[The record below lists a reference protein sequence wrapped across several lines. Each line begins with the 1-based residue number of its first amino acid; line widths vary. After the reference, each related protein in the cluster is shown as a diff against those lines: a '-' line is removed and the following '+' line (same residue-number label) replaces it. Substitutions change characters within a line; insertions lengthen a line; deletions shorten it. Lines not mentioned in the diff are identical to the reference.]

1 MIIRLLPLNFQT
13 LAGTGHSQYNYDH
26 KRDKKSFA
34 TERNTLGTRTNT
46 ITINGKIYDATTGKP
61 LHTAAM
67 ISKKA
72 TPNPSS
78 RKVISVVSDEQK
90 PQPIVKKT
98 VSRTKAVKSS
108 NVHSH
113 AQSSKTLMRTAVR
126 RPSASETGKTAI
138 VTSGLLRQPEHRVFN
153 QPKTKDHH
161 ASPIVRSNKIH
172 RFGPTASTTVQRST
186 KAIPV
191 QSAPKHRDSATA
203 ASSVFALKQAPPIR
217 TRTQKSGS
225 NVLQNALSNASSH
238 QTVTIG
244 RKKTRTSKH
253 MVVRI
258 GASLAV
264 IALLV
269 GFFGYSAVPELS
281 IRTASRQVGFS
292 AGIPSYKPI
301 GFSLNRSVEHTNG
314 MVKISY
320 ISNTDNRYYTMT
332 QSKYQDNQ
340 EGLNQQ
346 TLESGTSNYQIEE
359 VKGLKIYI
367 RNDGT
372 QASWVN
378 KGVWY
383 TIEGTANL
391 SNFQFTKIAS
401 SLN

>member
-1 MIIRLLPLNFQT
+1 
-13 LAGTGHSQYNYDH
+13 
-26 KRDKKSFA
+26 
-34 TERNTLGTRTNT
+34 
-46 ITINGKIYDATTGKP
+46 
-61 LHTAAM
+61 
-67 ISKKA
+67 
-72 TPNPSS
+72 
-78 RKVISVVSDEQK
+78 
-90 PQPIVKKT
+90 
-98 VSRTKAVKSS
+98 
-108 NVHSH
+108 
-113 AQSSKTLMRTAVR
+113 
-126 RPSASETGKTAI
+126 
-138 VTSGLLRQPEHRVFN
+138 
-153 QPKTKDHH
+153 
-161 ASPIVRSNKIH
+161 
-172 RFGPTASTTVQRST
+172 
-186 KAIPV
+186 
-191 QSAPKHRDSATA
+191 
-203 ASSVFALKQAPPIR
+203 
-217 TRTQKSGS
+217 
-225 NVLQNALSNASSH
+225 
-238 QTVTIG
+238 
-244 RKKTRTSKH
+244 

-292 AGIPSYKPI
+292 AGIPSYKPT

-367 RNDGT
+367 HNDGT